1 MGSARHNAEACCA
14 SAQCLPSP
22 RFSVGEEGHGV
33 RVEQVRGGLVE
44 AWHDVHVAVVD
55 AAGKLVAQVGDPD
68 LVTYWRSAAKPF
80 QALPLAADG
89 VLERFAITTEQLALC
104 CASHS
109 SEPQHVAIVRDLLTK
124 IGCSERDLLCGP
136 HPPLS
141 ESVARDYASRGVR
154 LTAVYSNC
162 SGKHAG
168 MLALARHHG
177 WPTEFYTRVEHPV
190 QQRCLEE
197 VSRWTD
203 LQQHEIGTAVDG
215 CGVVCYG
222 LRLRNMALAYARLG
236 SAEFGVRSAEFQGQR
251 HAPNDPPRQLRTPHS
266 ALRIVE
272 AMLHHPDLIAG
283 AGRPCTDLMR
293 AHPGRVLAK
302 VGAEGVYCALLVR
315 EGLGVALK
323 VADGHGLA
331 AALALAAVLEE
342 LGVRP
347 RPASLGPRP
356 NVNTRGETVGELR
369 VNGELEK

>member
-1 MGSARHNAEACCA
+1 MTDPGRKPGVVGRCA
-14 SAQCLPSP
+14 
-22 RFSVGEEGHGV
+22 VV
-33 RVEQVRGGLVE
+33 RVEQLRGGMVE

-55 AAGKLVAQVGDPD
+55 AAGKLVAKVGDPD

-109 SEPQHVAIVRDLLTK
+109 SEPQHVAIVRDLLRK
-124 IGCSERDLLCGP
+124 IECSERDLLCGP

-177 WPTEFYTRVEHPV
+177 WPTDVYTRVEHPV

-203 LQQHEIGTAVDG
+203 LPKHEIQTAVDG

-222 LRLRNMALAYARLG
+222 LPLRNMAG
-236 SAEFGVRSAEFQGQR
+236 G
-251 HAPNDPPRQLRTPHS
+251 
-266 ALRIVE
+266 
-272 AMLHHPDLIAG
+272 G
-283 AGRPCTDLMR
+283 AQ
-293 AHPGRVLAK
+293 K
-302 VGAEGVYCALLVR
+302 
-315 EGLGVALK
+315 
-323 VADGHGLA
+323 
-331 AALALAAVLEE
+331 
-342 LGVRP
+342 
-347 RPASLGPRP
+347 
-356 NVNTRGETVGELR
+356 GETGIWKSGMENDITTHEALDPSTHIPTSHIA
-369 VNGELEK
+369 LP

>member
-1 MGSARHNAEACCA
+1 M
-14 SAQCLPSP
+14 
-22 RFSVGEEGHGV
+22 
-33 RVEQVRGGLVE
+33 RVEQLRGGAVE

-109 SEPQHVAIVRDLLTK
+109 SEPQHLAIVRDLLAK

-203 LQQHEIGTAVDG
+203 LPKHEIGTAVDG

-222 LRLRNMALAYARLG
+222 LRLRNMALAYARLA
-236 SAEFGVRSAEFQGQR
+236 S
-251 HAPNDPPRQLRTPHS
+251 DPPRQFRVPPS
-266 ALRIVE
+266 AFRVVE
-272 AMLHHPDLIAG
+272 AMVRHPELIAG
-283 AGRPCTDLMR
+283 EGRPCTDLMR

-315 EGLGVALK
+315 DGLGVALK

-369 VNGELEK
+369 VNGGLGE

>member
-1 MGSARHNAEACCA
+1 M
-14 SAQCLPSP
+14 
-22 RFSVGEEGHGV
+22 
-33 RVEQVRGGLVE
+33 RVEQLRGGAVE
-44 AWHDVHVAVVD
+44 AWHEVHVAVVD
-55 AAGKLVAQVGDPD
+55 GAGKLVARVGDPD
-68 LVTYWRSAAKPF
+68 LVTFWRSAAKPF
-80 QALPLAADG
+80 QALPLAVDG
-89 VLERFAITTEQLALC
+89 VLERFGITTQELALC

-109 SEPQHVAIVRDLLTK
+109 SEPQHVAIVRDLLAK
-124 IGCSERDLLCGP
+124 IDCSERDLLCGP

-154 LTAVYSNC
+154 LTAIHSNC

-177 WPTEFYTRVEHPV
+177 WPTAFYTRVEHPV
-190 QQRCLEE
+190 QQRCLAE
-197 VSRWTD
+197 VSRLTD
-203 LQQHEIGTAVDG
+203 VAVPDIKTAVDG

-222 LRLRNMALAYARLG
+222 LPLRKMAGAYARVGRDAG
-236 SAEFGVRSAEFQGQR
+236 SGMRDASVH
-251 HAPNDPPRQLRTPHS
+251 HASRIPHPAS
-266 ALRIVE
+266 RIVE
-272 AMLHHPDLIAG
+272 AMLRHPTLIAG
-283 AGRPCTDLMR
+283 SGRPCTDLMR

-323 VADGHGLA
+323 VPDGHGLA

-369 VNGELEK
+369 VIGGLEQ